1 MRIIP
6 DAPSGLLQELNTKAM
21 AAKLPQK
28 VRDGASSMHE
38 ARMCVCGGRISE
50 TTRIPDL
57 CLSKSVDYVD
67 PLDQRCLV
75 TLCDG
80 ERS

>member
-1 MRIIP
+1 MRMIP

-28 VRDGASSMHE
+28 VRDGAPSMFE
-38 ARMCVCGGRISE
+38 ARVCGEWKGEISGTTGR
-50 TTRIPDL
+50 PDL
-57 CLSKSVDYVD
+57 SLNKSVDYMD

-75 TLCDG
+75 TL
-80 ERS
+80 